1 MPKWFQV
8 FRVIAMKTLIL
19 AGGKG
24 TRLWPLS
31 RELMPKQFVRF
42 LDGESLFQKTVERA
56 LKFSKPG
63 EIFIVTNKKY
73 KFRVLDD
80 LNELGVEV
88 PEENILLEPLGKNT
102 LPAIYWGVKTIEGTF
117 GDSIVAVLPSDH
129 LINTGEAYERAFR
142 NAEKLAEEYL
152 VTFGIKP
159 TRPHTGYGYIK
170 PGKTL
175 KEGNDLLGYRVAEF
189 KEKPDIET
197 AKRYVEESYLWNSG
211 MFAFRTDIFIGE
223 VGRHAPEI
231 VRAFDEGSIRKA
243 YELIPD
249 LSVDYGVMEK
259 TDKAAVVP
267 LDAYWNDLGSF
278 DAIYDVLKKDENGN
292 SVVIRAKK
300 AYHIGVNSK
309 NNLVMTER
317 LTATV
322 GVEDLIIIDTDDA
335 LLIARRGEGQRVREV
350 YRRLKKRNDE
360 RALVHRTA
368 YRPWGSYTVLE
379 ENDRYKIKRLTVLP
393 GKKLSLQMHYHRS
406 EHWVVVRGTA
416 KVRVGDE
423 EILLRPGE
431 STFIPAGVIHRLE
444 NPGKVLLEVIETQI
458 GEYLGEDD
466 IVRFED
472 DFGRE

>member
-1 MPKWFQV
+1 
-8 FRVIAMKTLIL
+8 MKTLIL

-42 LDGESLFQKTVERA
+42 LDGESLFQKTVKRA
-56 LKFSKPG
+56 LKFSRPG
-63 EIFIVTNKKY
+63 EIFVVTNRKY

-80 LNELGVEV
+80 LSELGVEL
-88 PEENILLEPLGKNT
+88 PDENLLLEPIGKNT
-102 LPAIYWGVKTIEGTF
+102 LPAIYWGTKTIEETF

-129 LINTGEAYERAFR
+129 LIDDGEVYERAFR
-142 NAEKLAEEYL
+142 NAEMLAKSHL

-159 TRPHTGYGYIK
+159 TRPHTGYGYIR
-170 PGKTL
+170 PGDAL
-175 KEGNDLLGYRVAEF
+175 REGDDLLGYTVAEF
-189 KEKPDIET
+189 KEKPDLET
-197 AKRYVEESYLWNSG
+197 ARRYVEENYLWNSG
-211 MFAFRTDIFIGE
+211 MFAFSSSLFLE
-223 VGRHAPEI
+223 EAKKHAPEV
-231 VRAFDEGSIRKA
+231 VRAFEEGSVEKA
-243 YELIPD
+243 YELAPD
-249 LSVDYGVMEK
+249 LSIDYGVMEK

-267 LDAYWNDLGSF
+267 LNAYWNDLGSF
-278 DAIYDVLKKDENGN
+278 DAIYDVLEKDENGN
-292 SVVIRAKK
+292 AIRISGRN

-309 NNLVMTER
+309 NNLIMAER

-322 GVEDLIIIDTDDA
+322 GVENLIIIDTDDA
-335 LLIARRGEGQRVREV
+335 LLVAHRGEGQRVKEV
-350 YRRLKKRNDE
+350 YRRLKERNDE
-360 RALVHRTA
+360 RAIVHRTA

-379 ENDRYKIKRLTVLP
+379 ENERYKIKRLTVLP

-444 NPGKVLLEVIETQI
+444 NPGKVVLEVIETQI

-472 DFGRE
+472 DFGRD

>member
-1 MPKWFQV
+1 
-8 FRVIAMKTLIL
+8 MKTLIL

-42 LDGESLFQKTVERA
+42 LDDRSLFQKTVERA
-56 LKFSKPG
+56 LKFSKPE
-63 EIFIVTNKKY
+63 EIFVVTNQKY

-80 LNELGVEV
+80 LGELGVEV
-88 PEENILLEPLGKNT
+88 PGENILLEPKGKNT
-102 LPAIYWGVKTIEGTF
+102 LPAIYWGAKRVEEAF
-117 GDSIVAVLPSDH
+117 GDSTVAVLPSDH
-129 LINTGEAYERAFR
+129 LIDAGEAYEGAFR
-142 NAEKLAEEYL
+142 NAERLAREHL

-159 TRPHTGYGYIK
+159 TRPHTGYGYIR
-170 PGKTL
+170 PGEAL
-175 KEGNDLLGYRVAEF
+175 KEGDDLLGYRVAEF
-189 KEKPDIET
+189 KEKPDLET
-197 AKRYVEESYLWNSG
+197 AKRYVEEGYYWNSG
-211 MFAFRTDIFIGE
+211 MFTFSTGVFLEE
-223 VGRHAPEI
+223 VKKHAPE
-231 VRAFDEGSIRKA
+231 VAEAFKEGSIEKA
-243 YELIPD
+243 YELAPD
-249 LSVDYGVMEK
+249 VSIDYGVMEK

-267 LDAYWNDLGSF
+267 LNVYWNDLGSF
-278 DAIYDVLKKDENGN
+278 DAIYDVLKKDEDGN
-292 SVVIRAKK
+292 AITVSGKN

-309 NNLVMTER
+309 NNLIMAER

-335 LLIARRGEGQRVREV
+335 LLVAHRGEGQRVKEI
-350 YRRLKKRNDE
+350 YNRLKKRDDE
-360 RALVHRTA
+360 RAIVHRTA
-368 YRPWGSYTVLE
+368 YRPWGSYTLLE
-379 ENDRYKIKRLTVLP
+379 ENNRYKIKRLTVLP

-472 DFGRE
+472 DFGRD

>member
-1 MPKWFQV
+1 
-8 FRVIAMKTLIL
+8 MKTLIL

-42 LDGESLFQKTVERA
+42 LDDRSLFQKTVERA
-56 LKFSKPG
+56 LKFSKPE
-63 EIFIVTNKKY
+63 EIFVVTNQKY

-80 LNELGVEV
+80 LGELGVEV
-88 PEENILLEPLGKNT
+88 PGENILLEPKGRNT
-102 LPAIYWGVKTIEGTF
+102 LPAIYWGVKRVEETF
-117 GDSIVAVLPSDH
+117 GDSTVAVLPSDH
-129 LINTGEAYERAFR
+129 LIEANEAYERAFG
-142 NAEKLAEEYL
+142 NAEKLAKSHL

-159 TRPHTGYGYIK
+159 TRPHTGYGYIR
-170 PGKTL
+170 PGKAL
-175 KEGNDLLGYRVAEF
+175 KEGDDILGYRVAEF
-189 KEKPDIET
+189 KEKPDLET
-197 AKRYVEESYLWNSG
+197 AKRYVEEGYYWNSG
-211 MFAFRTDIFIGE
+211 MFTFNTGVFLEE
-223 VGRHAPEI
+223 VKMHAPE
-231 VRAFDEGSIRKA
+231 VVGAFEEGGIEKA
-243 YELIPD
+243 YKLAPD
-249 LSVDYGVMEK
+249 VSIDYGVMEK

-267 LDAYWNDLGSF
+267 LNVYWNDLGSF
-278 DAIYDVLKKDENGN
+278 DAIYDVLEKDKDGN
-292 SVVIRAKK
+292 AITVSGKK

-309 NNLVMTER
+309 NNLIMAER

-335 LLIARRGEGQRVREV
+335 LLVAHRGEGQRVKEI
-350 YRRLKKRNDE
+350 YNRLKERDDE
-360 RALVHRTA
+360 RAIVHRTA
-368 YRPWGSYTVLE
+368 YRPWGSYTLLE
-379 ENDRYKIKRLTVLP
+379 ENNRYKIKRLTVLP

-444 NPGKVLLEVIETQI
+444 NPGKVVLEVIETQI

-472 DFGRE
+472 DFGRD